1 MAGQTADYQTFK
13 RPMTDPER
21 ASMNRVY
28 KNAQKQARPAGFMAL
43 VFAAIGIVNGA
54 NSFDFSS
61 STGMISVLIIAVGLM
76 AFVMAYTTSRL
87 RRTIV
92 AAHNDGNVVVVR
104 GPVSR
109 YQGRTNGSVMM
120 VGPLTIGSG
129 KRGANPLQEGT
140 YAEVA
145 CIPKLKSIVS
155 LNGAG
160 LEQPIKVGIPND
172 LESQASVGSPTYPP
186 APLNS
191 VDPNIMPSSDAM
203 SFCSSCGKPTQ
214 GLAYCWNCG
223 NKH

>member
-1 MAGQTADYQTFK
+1 MTGQPLDYQTFK
-13 RPMTDPER
+13 RQMTDPER
-21 ASMNRVY
+21 ASMNKIY

-43 VFAAIGIVNGA
+43 VFAAVGIVNGA
-54 NSFDFSS
+54 NSFDFTT
-61 STGMISVLIIAVGLM
+61 STGMISVLIVVVGLM
-76 AFVMAYTTSRL
+76 AFFLAYTTSRL

-109 YQGRTNGSVMM
+109 YEGRANGSFMM
-120 VGPLTIGSG
+120 VGPLAVGSG

-160 LEQPIKVGIPND
+160 LDQPIKVGIPVD
-172 LESQASVGSPTYPP
+172 LESKASIGSPTYP
-186 APLNS
+186 AQPLNA
-191 VDPNIMPSSDAM
+191 VNQNAMPSANAM
-203 SFCSSCGKPTQ
+203 GFCSSCGKPTQ

>member
-21 ASMNRVY
+21 TSMNKVY
-28 KNAQKQARPAGFMAL
+28 KNAQKQAMPAGFMAL

-61 STGMISVLIIAVGLM
+61 STGMISVLVIVVGLM

-109 YQGRTNGSVMM
+109 SQGRANGSFMM
-120 VGPLTIGSG
+120 VGPLSIGSG

-145 CIPKLKSIVS
+145 CIPKLKSILS

-160 LEQPIKVGIPND
+160 LDQPMRVGIPND
-172 LESQASVGSPTYPP
+172 LESKASIGSPTYPAP
-186 APLNS
+186 PLNVAAPS
-191 VDPNIMPSSDAM
+191 VTPSSNEM

-214 GLAYCWNCG
+214 GLTYCWNCG